1 MSDMAGSPH
10 TAPAGAGLTYED
22 LVNLPE
28 DGKRYEILDGDL
40 VVTAS
45 PLTRHQR
52 VSRNLEFVLHGYV
65 REHGLG
71 EVFDAPIDVLL
82 DRHTIVVPDLVFV
95 SNARSAIVQR
105 HGIVGVPD
113 LLVEILSPST
123 ADRDRDTKAKLYAR
137 FGVDHYWIVDADKE
151 ELHVYARS
159 GVTYGTPTTYGG
171 RTVVRAAPFADLA
184 LDLGAVWQ

>member
-1 MSDMAGSPH
+1 MSDMVGSPH

-45 PLTRHQR
+45 PITRHQR
-52 VSRNLEFVLHGYV
+52 VSRNLLVALDRHV
-65 REHGLG
+65 REQELG
-71 EVFDAPIDVLL
+71 EVFYAPIDVLL

-95 SNARSAIVQR
+95 STARAPIVQH
-105 HGIVGVPD
+105 HGIVGAPD

-123 ADRDRDTKAKLYAR
+123 AERDRDTKAKLYAR
-137 FGVDHYWIVDADKE
+137 FGVDHYWIVDAE
-151 ELHVYARS
+151 SEVLQVYSRDGASYRMPVIRRGR
-159 GVTYGTPTTYGG
+159 GVAH
-171 RTVVRAAPFADLA
+171 AAPFADFA
-184 LDLGAVWQ
+184 LDLGTVWE

>member
-1 MSDMAGSPH
+1 MSDMSGSSH
-10 TAPAGAGLTYED
+10 AAQAGAGLTYED

-45 PLTRHQR
+45 PITRHQR
-52 VSRNLEFVLHGYV
+52 VSRNLEVAVHLHV
-65 REHGLG
+65 RENGIG

-95 SNARSAIVQR
+95 STARSAIIQR
-105 HGIVGVPD
+105 HGIVGRPD

-123 ADRDRDTKAKLYAR
+123 AERDRDTKAKLYAR
-137 FGVDHYWIVDADKE
+137 FGVDHYWIVDAE
-151 ELHVYARS
+151 NEVLQVHVRDDTSYRAPVIYR
-159 GVTYGTPTTYGG
+159 G
-171 RTVVRAAPFADLA
+171 REVVHPAPFPGFA
-184 LDLGAVWQ
+184 LDLGTVWE